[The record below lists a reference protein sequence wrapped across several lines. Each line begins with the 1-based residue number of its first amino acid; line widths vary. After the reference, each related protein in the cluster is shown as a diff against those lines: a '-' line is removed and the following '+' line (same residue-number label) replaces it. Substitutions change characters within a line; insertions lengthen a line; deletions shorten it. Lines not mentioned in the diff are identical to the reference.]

1 MKLYVCYGTFRWTP
15 RPGGHPCGQA
25 YHALADAGHR
35 PQVIRSYGFGLLPDF
50 LNQTAGR
57 REVKRLT
64 GNNWGAGPRH
74 RRRDRDSGIPQDHRV
89 GTGQSRKLN
98 RHRGCQL
105 RDTPRGMAAPA
116 RGPHF
121 VNE

>member
-64 GNNWGAGPRH
+64 GNNWVPVLVT
-74 RRRDRDSGIPQDHRV
+74 DD
-89 GTGQSRKLN
+89 GTVIQGSRKIIEWARAN
-98 RHRGCQL
+98 PASS
-105 RDTPRGMAAPA
+105 TVTAA
-116 RGPHF
+116 
-121 VNE
+121 VS